1 MVNLIGKRLLILIPL
16 LLVISVV
23 AFIIMQLP
31 PGSFLDMYVQ
41 QLTTQGT
48 NVSQDQIAALTKQY
62 GLDKPMIVQYW
73 IWISNIVFHGNF
85 GLSFQWNKPVSTLIG
100 ERIILTM
107 VISLLSTVFIWLVSV
122 PIGIYSATHQYTA
135 GDYAVTVLGFIGIAT
150 PGFVLALVFL
160 WVAFKGFGVAVT
172 GLFSAQYADA
182 PWSLGKVLD
191 MLKRIWVPVIL
202 TGLSGTA
209 YLIRVLRGTLLDEL
223 KKQYVI
229 TARAK
234 GLSEVKL
241 LFEYPVRVAINPIIS
256 TIGWMLP
263 GIISGELLVS
273 IVLNLPTAGPLLWGA
288 LLSQDMFL
296 AGSFLLILSALTV
309 VGTLISDI
317 LLAAVDPRI
326 RYKGAVK

>member
-23 AFIIMQLP
+23 AFIIIQLP

-172 GLFSAQYADA
+172 GLFSAPYADA